1 MHDFVLI
8 CMEKLQ
14 RHSRI
19 LSLVHHETIRS
30 QRELRRRL
38 HRNSINVTQATLSRD
53 LKELHL
59 VRTPSGYKPLPGT
72 PEATSPPAGLALAVH
87 DFLLEVRPA
96 ANLLVLKTPAGAA
109 PALAAA
115 LDNEQ
120 WSEVVGTIAGDDTV
134 LVITPSRKKALAVEK
149 HLREAAK

>member
-1 MHDFVLI
+1 MD
-8 CMEKLQ
+8 KLL

-19 LSLVHHETIRS
+19 LSLVHHEAIHS
-30 QRELRRRL
+30 QRQLRRRL
-38 HRNSINVTQATLSRD
+38 HRININVTQATLSRD
-53 LKELHL
+53 LKEMRL

-72 PEATSPPAGLALAVH
+72 PEATPAPTGLALAVH

-134 LVITPSRKKALAVEK
+134 LIITASRKKAIAVEK
-149 HLREAAK
+149 HLQEAAK

>member
-1 MHDFVLI
+1 MD
-8 CMEKLQ
+8 KQQ

-19 LSLVHHETIRS
+19 FSVIHHEAIRS

-38 HRNSINVTQATLSRD
+38 HRLRINVTQATLSRD
-53 LKELHL
+53 LKELRL

-72 PEATSPPAGLALAVH
+72 PETTAVPTGLALAVR
-87 DFLLEVRPA
+87 DFLLAVRPA
-96 ANLLVLKTPAGAA
+96 ANLLLLKTPAGAA

-120 WSEVVGTIAGDDTV
+120 WPEVVGTIAGDDTV
-134 LVITPSRKKALAVEK
+134 LVITASRKKTIAVEK

>member
-1 MHDFVLI
+1 
-8 CMEKLQ
+8 MEKVQ
-14 RHSRI
+14 RHNRI
-19 LSLVHHETIRS
+19 LSLVQHETVRS

-38 HRNSINVTQATLSRD
+38 HTLGFHVTQATLSRD
-53 LKELHL
+53 LKELRL

-72 PEATSPPAGLALAVH
+72 PEATATAAPTGLARAVH

-96 ANLLVLKTPAGAA
+96 ANLLVLKTAAGAA

-120 WSEVVGTIAGDDTV
+120 RPEVVGTIAGDDTV
-134 LVITPSRKKALAVEK
+134 LVITPSRKKAIAVEK
-149 HLREAAK
+149 HIREVAR

>member
-1 MHDFVLI
+1 MD
-8 CMEKLQ
+8 KLL

-19 LSLVHHETIRS
+19 LSLVHHEAIRS

-38 HRNSINVTQATLSRD
+38 HGLHIDVTQATLSRD
-53 LKELHL
+53 LKEMRL

-72 PEATSPPAGLALAVH
+72 PEATSAPTGLALAVH

-120 WSEVVGTIAGDDTV
+120 WPEVVGTIAGDDTV
-134 LVITPSRKKALAVEK
+134 LVITASRKKAIAVEK
-149 HLREAAK
+149 HLQEAAK

>member
-1 MHDFVLI
+1 MD
-8 CMEKLQ
+8 KLL

-19 LSLVHHETIRS
+19 LSLVHHEAIHS

-38 HRNSINVTQATLSRD
+38 HRLGINVTQATLSRD
-53 LKELHL
+53 LKEMRL

-72 PEATSPPAGLALAVH
+72 PEATSAPTGLALAVH

-134 LVITPSRKKALAVEK
+134 LVITASRKRAIAVEK
-149 HLREAAK
+149 HLQEAAK